1 MQQQNRY
8 QEVLK
13 IMIAFLKQERDH
25 EGTGAAATPSELL
38 DKIAAV
44 ASDLPDITEMIHGG
58 PVT

>member
-1 MQQQNRY
+1 
-8 QEVLK
+8 
-13 IMIAFLKQERDH
+13 MIGSDSLSSV